1 MATAS
6 ISKRL
11 RWPTVNNT
19 ATHGHT
25 RTYTNAEKR
34 CNEISVD
41 RLDRLYLYSPQAEQ
55 PNDGAQRRV
64 GKGSKNLNF
73 RANGVPLFFL
83 NKKFDKTY
91 FCIHA
96 SYNPGQRNSAA
107 DWIVTV
113 TKLRII
119 IGLTLSI
126 SFLIGQG
133 PLTRAFHPGVR
144 VVTPPII
151 FFFVP

>member
-1 MATAS
+1 MKVTNKEVLAS
-6 ISKRL
+6 EELGIHGDSVDFE
-11 RWPTVNNT
+11 TTSVAYSNNT

-91 FCIHA
+91 
-96 SYNPGQRNSAA
+96 
-107 DWIVTV
+107 
-113 TKLRII
+113 
-119 IGLTLSI
+119 
-126 SFLIGQG
+126 QG
-133 PLTRAFHPGVR
+133 
-144 VVTPPII
+144 
-151 FFFVP
+151 